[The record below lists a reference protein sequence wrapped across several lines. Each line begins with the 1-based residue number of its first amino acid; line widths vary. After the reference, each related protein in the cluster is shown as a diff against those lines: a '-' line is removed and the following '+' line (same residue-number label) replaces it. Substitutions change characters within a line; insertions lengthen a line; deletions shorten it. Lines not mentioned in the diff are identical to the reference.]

1 MRRPTAY
8 TALALVIG
16 LAAPAWSLA
25 AIHPPAKRA
34 PAPAVKRAAPRA
46 PAVFPR
52 VVRDDYVRRL
62 AAKAPPSIEVQPT
75 RDYRPGCCFAA
86 TDASTCRVDD
96 GNAMCWLDA
105 GDGCGPVAMSDDL
118 AAYWPEN
125 LQIAT
130 ESGLGWGE
138 VSRAEQQRS
147 IKEILRVL
155 AERQPAKPVGLV
167 AYAVGYVESG
177 FNPTAEHPKTKA
189 CGLYQF
195 LRGTWRDFARAD
207 VADDPTACRNPRE
220 NAAAAITFLSEL
232 YDKNIGTIVEQTPG
246 WEEMTEWDRITTI
259 FAGLYSLHNYGPNDP
274 RWQEPE
280 NGARQIA
287 LAHVGIL
294 KDFYESLDGELKRTA
309 PRAARPAAKRRR

>member
-16 LAAPAWSLA
+16 LAAPAWSFA

-34 PAPAVKRAAPRA
+34 PAPTVKRAAPRA

-86 TDASTCRVDD
+86 TDESTCRVDD

-309 PRAARPAAKRRR
+309 PRARPAPKRRR

>member
-1 MRRPTAY
+1 MRHFAATTAF
-8 TALALVIG
+8 ALVIG
-16 LAAPAWSLA
+16 LVAAAPSFA
-25 AIHPPAKRA
+25 ALHPPAKRA
-34 PAPAVKRAAPRA
+34 AARTVKRAAPRA

-52 VVRDDYVRRL
+52 IVRDDYVRRL
-62 AAKAPPSIEVQPT
+62 AAKAPPSVDVQPM

-86 TDASTCRVDD
+86 TDASTCRVDET
-96 GNAMCWLDA
+96 NAMCWLDA
-105 GDGCGPVAMSDDL
+105 GDGCGPVAMTDDVV
-118 AAYWPEN
+118 AYWPED
-125 LQIAT
+125 LRIAT

-207 VADDPTACRNPRE
+207 VANDPTACRNPRE
-220 NAAAAITFLSEL
+220 NAAAAVTFLSQL
-232 YDKNIGTIVEQTPG
+232 YDKHLVPIVEQTPG
-246 WEEMTEWDRITTI
+246 WDTMTEWDRITEI
-259 FAGLYSLHNYGPNDP
+259 FVGLYSLHNYGPNDP

-309 PRAARPAAKRRR
+309 PRTARPVAKRRR